1 MERKTPRAEI
11 KIHVEAEARRAK
23 KRPKSVGFKTVTTPT
38 GAKTRIASIDAN
50 SATFGADF
58 LYVFKNNVRRARQ
71 RALGAK
77 AGAAKPPG
85 AKPADPE

>member
-23 KRPKSVGFKTVTTPT
+23 KRPKSVGFNTVTTPT